1 MVDGGCG
8 AIIPA
13 PTEPWT
19 SGCAAE
25 CDIAPCESMDAEA
38 GCVVP
43 LEDNELEQLRD
54 ELGFGQRRLTDS

>member
-1 MVDGGCG
+1 
-8 AIIPA
+8 
-13 PTEPWT
+13 
-19 SGCAAE
+19 
-25 CDIAPCESMDAEA
+25 MDAEA